1 MRDPEK
7 LKVLAEARE
16 LAFATYAATAGFPD
30 AERFGL
36 ISQMRRAAVSVGG
49 NIVEGSHRAGNR
61 AFVAFLHNSLSSAAE
76 LQFYIEVAAHLG
88 FGKRSELDALHAR
101 ATACKKMLARLI
113 SALRRRGD

>member
-1 MRDPEK
+1 VRDPEK

-30 AERFGL
+30 TERFGL
-36 ISQMRRAAVSVGG
+36 ISQMRRAAVSVAG
-49 NIVEGSHRAGNR
+49 NTVEGSHRAGNR

-101 ATACKKMLARLI
+101 ATTCKKMLACLI

>member
-1 MRDPEK
+1 VRDPEK

-36 ISQMRRAAVSVGG
+36 ISQMRRAAVSVGA

-61 AFVAFLHNSLSSAAE
+61 AFVAFLHNSLGSVAE
-76 LQFYIEVAAHLG
+76 LRFYIEISAHLG
-88 FGKRSELDALHAR
+88 FGQRAELDALHAR